1 MVFVSFLLLNLNS
14 KLFFMKNLPQKV
26 RSKKLSSRVDLTA
39 MVSVSF
45 LLIIFFMVVG
55 ELSKPNSANLNLP
68 NTDITCGPIGHNIKA
83 NRLYT
88 ILLDDNNKIIT
99 YSGILS
105 YPLEIPK
112 NFEFGKKGIR
122 EEVFLKK
129 KQIQE
134 YMTSVGKPKSEIIV
148 IIKPSSKSNFQN
160 LVDILDEMA
169 IAKIDSYI
177 IENEFISE
185 EEKLLASN

>member
-1 MVFVSFLLLNLNS
+1 MNFAFFLLLNLNS

-39 MVSVSF
+39 MVSISF

-55 ELSKPNSANLNLP
+55 ELSKPNGANLNLP
-68 NTDITCGPIGHNIKA
+68 DTDITCGPTGHIKG

-105 YPLEIPK
+105 SPLEIPK

-134 YMTSVGKPKSEIIV
+134 YMTSVGKPKNGIIV

-169 IAKIDSYI
+169 IAKIDRYS
-177 IENEFISE
+177 IENEFMPE